1 MLNLI
6 FIQKKYQ
13 YKILGYG
20 LNNAIQN
27 WTGTSFA
34 TPYVSAAAATLLSAN
49 TGLDAEL
56 IVNAL
61 VNTSVGLVGVQPIVV

>member
-1 MLNLI
+1 
-6 FIQKKYQ
+6 
-13 YKILGYG
+13 LGYG
-20 LNNAIQN
+20 LNNVIQSWN
-27 WTGTSFA
+27 GTSFA

-61 VNTSVGLVGVQPIVV
+61 VNTSVGLVGVPPMVV